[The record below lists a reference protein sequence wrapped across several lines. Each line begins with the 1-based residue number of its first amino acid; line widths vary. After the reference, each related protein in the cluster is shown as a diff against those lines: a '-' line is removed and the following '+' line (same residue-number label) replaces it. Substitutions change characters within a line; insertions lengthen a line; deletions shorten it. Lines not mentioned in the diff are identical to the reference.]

1 MEMKQIKDVFFAGV
15 TMNVV
20 LLYLVVLILNNC
32 IKYVQVIEN
41 S

>member
-1 MEMKQIKDVFFAGV
+1 MNVV

-20 LLYLVVLILNNC
+20 LLHSVVLIPNNC
-32 IKYVQVIEN
+32 ITYVQVIEN